1 MMVRVCGRQA
11 AVTMATW
18 VEVVVP
24 MVCAVSFD
32 AYYSPGWGVLPH
44 GCTLL
49 IWLAV
54 QRFKRLSS
62 PPWPGA
68 LRGGVVP
75 ISGTRRPIFVKPCA
89 SLPFVLIVY
98 LFSCMAWPE
107 GRPLLSYLCF
117 V

>member
-1 MMVRVCGRQA
+1 MVRVCGRQA

-24 MVCAVSFD
+24 MVFAIGFD

-44 GCTLL
+44 GCALL

-54 QRFKRLSS
+54 QMFERLSS
-62 PPWPGA
+62 PPRQGT
-68 LRGGVVP
+68 LRGGVAP
-75 ISGTRRPIFVKPCA
+75 ISGTRRPIFVKPFV

-98 LFSCMAWPE
+98 LFSCMARPK
-107 GRPLLSYLCF
+107 GCPLLSYLCF